1 VLAAPLALVF
11 PGFSLLLSDMLRRR
25 IQNPLKM
32 LSRSV
37 SSTPKLPR
45 LPVPD
50 LRKTLNKYLTS
61 LEPFLLEDELR
72 GGMSFNSAYALRKKW
87 ADEFE
92 LGIGTVLQERLVG
105 SSS

>member
-1 VLAAPLALVF
+1 
-11 PGFSLLLSDMLRRR
+11 MLRRR
-25 IQNPLKM
+25 IQKPPKM
-32 LSRSV
+32 FSRSA
-37 SSTPKLPR
+37 SSNPKLPR
-45 LPVPD
+45 LPVPE

-92 LGIGTVLQERLVG
+92 LGIGGVLQERLVG